1 MEPLHFDGQET
12 YSVKRNKSETKDWM
26 IPHENNDCTY
36 VEYHQK
42 KKKKT
47 ENLMEEDERIAR
59 ERLNNDS
66 VLKES
71 VTIVRGSAYYVRPVR

>member
-1 MEPLHFDGQET
+1 MW
-12 YSVKRNKSETKDWM
+12 N
-26 IPHENNDCTY
+26 II
-36 VEYHQK
+36 K
-42 KKKKT
+42 KKKKKK
-47 ENLMEEDERIAR
+47 ENLMEEDERMAR

>member
-1 MEPLHFDGQET
+1 MDDFT
-12 YSVKRNKSETKDWM
+12 SKITIVYMWN
-26 IPHENNDCTY
+26 II
-36 VEYHQK
+36 K
-42 KKKKT
+42 KKKKKK
-47 ENLMEEDERIAR
+47 ENLMEEDERMAR

>member
-1 MEPLHFDGQET
+1 MAEKLVNET
-12 YSVKRNKSETKDWM
+12 RVRRKIGWFHVK
-26 IPHENNDCTY
+26 NNDCIY

-42 KKKKT
+42 KKKKK
-47 ENLMEEDERIAR
+47 ENLMEEDERMAR